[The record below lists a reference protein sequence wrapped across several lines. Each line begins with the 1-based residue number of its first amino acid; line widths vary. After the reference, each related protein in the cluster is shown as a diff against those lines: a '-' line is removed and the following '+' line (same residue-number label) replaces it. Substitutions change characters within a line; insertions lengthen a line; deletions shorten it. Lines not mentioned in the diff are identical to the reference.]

1 MMDTQSKQE
10 LERLYGLAKSA
21 TATTHFYNQVY
32 KYIGYINQSPFLIH
46 ILEEDE
52 NEMQIHDREKYKTLP
67 QQQVGESDH
76 AYFLKR
82 MKHMN
87 SGEHNFASHLFF
99 LLNHHIFDLLDWH
112 YTDNFQSEE
121 VAIMLNGKNKIGV
134 IDKLE
139 KRFNR
144 HDVIRHS
151 NTDYSE
157 KYITDFPIWKNI
169 LINFHTKLLKKIEE
183 TKLKTIPE
191 EKGEVVLKLY
201 SNGDFIYL
209 KNKGNLNP
217 KNKEYKLL
225 YALIKGNKYT
235 VSYLDIASKIFKNIE
250 LASKPREEIRQL
262 VKRLK
267 RELGITSTT
276 RHKLIESITN
286 IGYHLVFQGD
296 ERAIIVP

>member
-1 MMDTQSKQE
+1 MDTQSKKE
-10 LERLYGLAKSA
+10 LEKLYGLAKSA

-32 KYIGYINQSPFLIH
+32 KYIGYINQSSFLMQ
-46 ILEEDE
+46 ILDEDE
-52 NEMQIHDREKYKTLP
+52 KEMQIHDREKYKTLP
-67 QQQVGESDH
+67 QQQEDESDH
-76 AYFLKR
+76 TYFLKR
-82 MKHMN
+82 MRHMN
-87 SGEHNFASHLFF
+87 SGEHFFTSHLFF
-99 LLNHHIFDLLDWH
+99 LLNHNIFDILDWH
-112 YTDNFQSEE
+112 YTDNLPTEE
-121 VAIMLNGKNKIGV
+121 AIVMLNGKKKISI

-144 HDVIRHS
+144 QDMIRHS
-151 NTDYSE
+151 SEDYNE

-183 TKLKTIPE
+183 TKLKTTPE
-191 EKGEVVLKLY
+191 EKGEIVLRLY
-201 SNGDFIYL
+201 TNGDFTYL

-225 YALIKGNKYT
+225 YVLIKSNKYT
-235 VSYLDIASKIFKNIE
+235 VSYIDIANKIFRNIE

-286 IGYHLVFQGD
+286 TGYHLVFQGD